1 MSSVLTIY
9 LNAFM
14 QSFGRNSISTCRDT
28 GVLPT
33 KSMVIGLI
41 LNALGHDNTS
51 EEEKDYPEQ
60 MSNALRFATKQLYTK
75 SSSKMVDFCV
85 ARRCDKQSDIL
96 YKEYIVG
103 SRYNVYLE
111 GDSSDIEKIAEA
123 LLFPKRALYSGRKCC
138 TFSSPLCWDSKNNIP
153 TITKNSHI
161 ENLIFNDINLTNPFP
176 KHVIECG
183 NMASFSNRTLTK
195 EITDIINK
203 SIGENKWIPTF
214 SNERKTNPIRFGNQ
228 LWGDL
233 FCYSVKYL
241 KYNDMKEL

>member
-161 ENLIFNDINLTNPFP
+161 ENILRTDPRTRSCTAGGTSAGRCPCLFCQKQPDNLRKLKPTLVFFD
-176 KHVIECG
+176 
-183 NMASFSNRTLTK
+183 ATALFS
-195 EITDIINK
+195 
-203 SIGENKWIPTF
+203 
-214 SNERKTNPIRFGNQ
+214 IRFYLLNK
-228 LWGDL
+228 
-233 FCYSVKYL
+233 VKL
-241 KYNDMKEL
+241 SKSDS